1 METESVDALKAEVER
16 CQNEVR
22 EWKTKYTDLERE
34 KEKLYDEMKKEINK
48 MGEEITDLKHVNKDL
63 VAYIE
68 ALEQKETLKCKGKKL
83 NQVGAKTSGKETTSP
98 QKQGPVCF
106 MVL

>member
-1 METESVDALKAEVER
+1 
-16 CQNEVR
+16 
-22 EWKTKYTDLERE
+22 
-34 KEKLYDEMKKEINK
+34 MKKEINK
-48 MGEEITDLKHVNKDL
+48 LEEEITDLKHVNKDL
-63 VAYIE
+63 AAYVE

-83 NQVGAKTSGKETTSP
+83 NQVGAKQVGRKLLHL